1 MELRQLSTLENL
13 SLDRGLLSAV
23 ESRANLR
30 ANDSLDWS
38 RVGQTMTPV
47 SNLFSMTSSAGISV
61 TVGIP
66 AGAFLRI
73 DQTPTFPGAFD
84 VGDSLIFT
92 GLGNPGPLT
101 VTFDVPIFG
110 AGVQIQSDPAN
121 IPDYIAVVEAFDR
134 SDRSL
139 GKFEFS
145 GVSSRKANSDVL
157 FIGIS
162 DRSGSIKKLVFN
174 VREQGVNVP
183 FALNK
188 LSLRTIPA
196 GN

>member
-1 MELRQLSTLENL
+1 MELKQLPVLTDSPHSGNL
-13 SLDRGLLSAV
+13 ISAV
-23 ESRANLR
+23 NTRDDLN
-30 ANDSLDWS
+30 ANDFIDWNDI
-38 RVGQTMTPV
+38 GQSMTSI
-47 SNLFSMTSSAGISV
+47 SNLFSITSSEGRKIDV
-61 TVGIP
+61 CIP
-66 AGAFLRI
+66 SGNFLRI
-73 DQTPTFPGAFD
+73 DQTSSFPGAFN
-84 VGDSLIFT
+84 VGDSLLFT

-101 VTFDVPIFG
+101 VRFDSPIFG
-110 AGVQIQSDPAN
+110 TGTQIQSDPAN
-121 IPDYIAVVEAFDR
+121 IPDYIAIVEAFDR
-134 SDRSL
+134 FDRSL

-145 GVSSRKANSDVL
+145 GTSSRKANSDVL

-188 LSLRTIPA
+188 LSLKNIPA